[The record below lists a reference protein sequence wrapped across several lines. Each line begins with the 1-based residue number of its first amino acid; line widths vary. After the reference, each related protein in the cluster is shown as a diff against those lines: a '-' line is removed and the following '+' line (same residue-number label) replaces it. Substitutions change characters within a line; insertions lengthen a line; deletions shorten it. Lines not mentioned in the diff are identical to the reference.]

1 VDLEKQIAG
10 IVSLDSQRHFARII
24 SENGITFARG
34 TRVQM
39 EFDEDEFSGGGVF
52 LFSAVIERFLALYA
66 SLNSFSQLV
75 VKTRQRREVL
85 KEWPPRAGQAILM

>member
-1 VDLEKQIAG
+1 LE
-10 IVSLDSQRHFARII
+10 SQRHFARII
-24 SENGITFARG
+24 SDNGITFARG

-39 EFDEDEFSGGGVF
+39 EFDEDEFAGGGVF
-52 LFSAVIERFLALYA
+52 LFAAVIERFLALYA